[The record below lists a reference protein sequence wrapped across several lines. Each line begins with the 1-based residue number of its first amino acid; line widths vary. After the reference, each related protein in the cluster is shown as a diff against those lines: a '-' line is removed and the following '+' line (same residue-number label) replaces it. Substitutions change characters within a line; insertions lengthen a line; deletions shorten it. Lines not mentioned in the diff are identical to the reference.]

1 MVRSTPFVRTVTLAL
16 LAYAAVLVIGRRLL
30 PLDSFQLL
38 AYDDVTQAGAPVIA
52 SLCCAYAGRRSEGR
66 ISWAWRFLA
75 AACASWAVGDLAWT
89 TYEILLRRDTP
100 FPSLSDAGYL
110 GMLPLMLIGLILL
123 APSDRALLGART
135 ALDGLSVVVAAAS
148 IVWIVALRGIY
159 AASDT
164 TYLEKA
170 IGGAYPLG
178 DLVIFFGMFVTLH
191 RQRSPQ
197 ATVVLATFSA
207 GLALFMLSD
216 IGFAYASLNDTYVN
230 GGAVDFGWPFGFLL
244 MGYAATLHVAW
255 RPNYRLDETLRT
267 SVAWQ
272 QAMPLCLIALMF
284 VELELSYR
292 SGQADL
298 PLVVMTGAVLA
309 AVVLR
314 QALVLRD
321 NAALNAEL
329 ANAGELLEA
338 RVRDRTQELRR
349 ALDERLVADAA
360 RDRLTFILE
369 ATSDFV
375 ATADMSGRL
384 LYLNR
389 SAREFLG
396 YTADQDV
403 SDRRLVD
410 WYPRS
415 ATITIESEGLPTAL
429 KEGVWSGETP
439 IVSASGQEVPSSQV
453 IVVHQDTAGR
463 PQFIS
468 AIARDISQRKELED
482 QLRHQAFH
490 DPLTG
495 LANRSRFTDRLEHA
509 LQRAERSAGTV
520 AVLFMDVDQFK
531 SINDSFGHSAG
542 DRVLTGVAGRISSC
556 LRRADTAAR
565 FGGDEFAVLLESP
578 LEPGEANSVALRIIE
593 TLRPPFGIDGREIS
607 ARVSIGVNV
616 CTTATSADDAL
627 READVAMYVA
637 KTNGRNRVEIYDES
651 MHVSVAERLE
661 LLGDLQLAVERGD
674 FVVQYQPTI
683 ELKSG
688 RVSGFEALV
697 RWEHP
702 KRGIIAPLQFIP
714 LAEESG
720 MIIPVGRLVLRE
732 ACAQTVLWNRQRA
745 DGKPL
750 IIAVN
755 VSGRQL
761 QQEGFVED
769 VASVLSETGLD
780 PAWLVL
786 EVTES
791 VMMINVDSMVS
802 VLNDLK
808 ALGLRLAIDDFGTG
822 YSSLSYLERFPFDI
836 LKIDK
841 SFVDAIDDPDR
852 EKDLTS
858 AIVRIAKMLRL
869 EIVAEGVER
878 SEQLDRLLTLECDVG
893 QGYLFDRP
901 LSVEQV
907 NDLLAHPRAA

>member
-1 MVRSTPFVRTVTLAL
+1 MATLAM

-38 AYDDVTQAGAPVIA
+38 AYDDFTQAGAPLIA
-52 SLCCAYAGRRSEGR
+52 SLCCAYAGRHSEGR
-66 ISWAWRFLA
+66 IRWAWWFLA
-75 AACASWAVGDLAWT
+75 AACASWAFGDLAWT
-89 TYEILLRRDTP
+89 TYEILLRRTTP

-123 APSDRALLGART
+123 APSNRALLRART
-135 ALDGLSVVVAAAS
+135 GLDGLSTVIAAACT
-148 IVWIVALRGIY
+148 VWIVALRDIY

-164 TYLEKA
+164 THLEKA

-178 DLVIFFGMFVTLH
+178 DLVLFFGMFIALH
-191 RQRSPQ
+191 RQRSQ
-197 ATVVLATFSA
+197 RATVVLATFSA

-216 IGFAYASLNDTYVN
+216 IGFAHATLNDTYVA
-230 GGAVDFGWPFGFLL
+230 GGVVDFGWPFGFLL
-244 MGYAATLHVAW
+244 MAYAATLHIAW
-255 RPNYRLDETLRT
+255 RPNYRLDETVRR

-272 QAMPLCLIALMF
+272 QAMPLCLIVLAF
-284 VELELSYR
+284 IELEVSDRL
-292 SGQADL
+292 GGADL
-298 PLVVMTGAVLA
+298 PTVLMAGAVIGA
-309 AVVLR
+309 GVVR

-321 NAALNAEL
+321 NARLNADL
-329 ANAGELLEA
+329 ADAGELLEA

-349 ALDERLVADAA
+349 ALDERLKADAA
-360 RDRLTFILE
+360 RDRLAFTLE
-369 ATSDFV
+369 ATPDFV

-389 SAREFLG
+389 SARTFLG

-403 SDRRLVD
+403 SDRQLVD

-415 ATITIESEGLPTAL
+415 AMITIESEGLPIAL

-439 IVSASGQEVPSSQV
+439 IVSAGGQEVPSSQV
-453 IVVHQDTAGR
+453 IVVHQDAAGR

-490 DPLTG
+490 DSLTG
-495 LANRSRFTDRLEHA
+495 LANRSRFMDRLEHA
-509 LQRAERSAGTV
+509 LQREERGTGIV
-520 AVLFMDVDQFK
+520 AVLFIDVDRFK

-542 DRVLTGVAGRISSC
+542 DRVLTAVAERISSC

-565 FGGDEFAVLLESP
+565 FGGDEFVVLLESP
-578 LEPGEANSVALRIIE
+578 LEVGEAESVALRIIE
-593 TLRPPFGIDGREIS
+593 TLRPPFDIDGHEVS

-616 CTTATSADDAL
+616 CTTARSADDAL

-637 KTNGRNRVEIYDES
+637 KTNGRNRVEIYDGS
-651 MHVSVAERLE
+651 MHVSVAERLA
-661 LLGDLQLAVERGD
+661 LLADLQLAVERSE
-674 FVVQYQPTI
+674 FIVQYQPTI

-720 MIIPVGRLVLRE
+720 MIIPVGRFVLRE
-732 ACAQTVLWNRQRA
+732 ACAQTVRWNRQRA
-745 DGKPL
+745 GGQPL

-761 QQEGFVED
+761 QQPGFVQD

-791 VMMINVDSMVS
+791 VMMTDVDNMIA
-802 VLNDLK
+802 VLNGLK
-808 ALGLRLAIDDFGTG
+808 ALGLRIAIDDFGTG

-841 SFVDAIDDPDR
+841 SFVDALDDPER

-858 AIVRIAKMLRL
+858 AIVRIAKMLGL

-878 SEQLDRLLTLECDVG
+878 REQLDRLLTLECDLG